1 MMSEYDQQ
9 LQTRLAHLM
18 RLITDARA
26 SGNAAL
32 ADLLSDAAAKCLMQL
47 ADKGYRPPE
56 PEPPVSQS
64 QQRPQQTFVD
74 RIDELE

>member
-1 MMSEYDQQ
+1 MSEYEQQ
-9 LQTRLAHLM
+9 LQKRLVHLM

-47 ADKGYRPPE
+47 ADKGYRPPA
-56 PEPPVSQS
+56 PEPPVSPS
-64 QQRPQQTFVD
+64 QPRLHQTFID